1 MDQNKN
7 RGQQSQD
14 RKEPQ
19 TPLQTP
25 NRETPDED
33 DNRGNE
39 STKPPQIPPER
50 GRGSKRE
57 RNSSSSSSGSSGI
70 SNRGMD
76 REEEQADVPDRG
88 SERQSER

>member
-1 MDQNKN
+1 MDKHKD

-14 RKEPQ
+14 RREPQ
-19 TPLQTP
+19 TPLQNP
-25 NRETPDED
+25 NRETPGQD
-33 DNRGNE
+33 DNRGNQ

-50 GRGSKRE
+50 GRGSKGE

-76 REEEQADVPDRG
+76 REEEQEDVPDRG